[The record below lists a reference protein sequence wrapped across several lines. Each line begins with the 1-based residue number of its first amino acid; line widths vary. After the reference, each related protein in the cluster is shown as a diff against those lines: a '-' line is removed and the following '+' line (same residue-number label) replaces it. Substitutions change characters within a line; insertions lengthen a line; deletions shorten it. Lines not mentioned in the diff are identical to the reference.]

1 VLTQTI
7 PLPAGGAGRLALVLA
22 ADVALDL
29 AGFVVAPESA
39 VEGVDSAADVL
50 AG

>member
-7 PLPAGGAGRLALVLA
+7 PLPAEGAGRLALVLG
-22 ADVALDL
+22 ADVLDL
-29 AGFVVAPESA
+29 DGFVVAPESA
-39 VEGVDSAADVL
+39 LDDSPADVL